1 MAGMLNASRCRSA
14 MQNEEITNV
23 LQEHPIRPQSYDVRS
38 LKPRGQTFAVTAL
51 APETVNLGQIEETGA
66 SADDK
71 VEEKEAEVED
81 EARVPK
87 TKKAP
92 VGMTQA
98 EWQVHRLTH
107 LPYNAACRCCV
118 AGRKR
123 DDQHRRRK
131 EGSSQAQ
138 ADLDADGGA
147 SICAD

>member
-1 MAGMLNASRCRSA
+1 MA
-14 MQNEEITNV
+14 I
-23 LQEHPIRPQSYDVRS
+23 
-38 LKPRGQTFAVTAL
+38 AL
-51 APETVNLGQIEETGA
+51 APETVNLEDKREAGEEDMPTIDWEAGD
-66 SADDK
+66 SSDDEAIG
-71 VEEKEAEVED
+71 VDEEDE
-81 EARVPK
+81 EARVPR

-92 VGMTQA
+92 VGMTAA

-123 DDQHRRRK
+123 DDPHRRRP
-131 EGSSQAQ
+131 EESSSSQ